1 MPITLI
7 TKKFSLIYSFFSKI
21 SLNVKGININH
32 TMTHLKKFKVSGGT
46 SNKVANFPIIK
57 FPDQNKAAK
66 VRKV

>member
-1 MPITLI
+1 M
-7 TKKFSLIYSFFSKI
+7 
-21 SLNVKGININH
+21 VKGINIRH
-32 TMTHLKKFKVSGGT
+32 TIAHLRKFKVKGGT